1 MIKAFKRLIIILLL
15 PFILSGCWDYRDIN
29 KKSVD
34 LSVGIDSVNG
44 NVKFVSEL
52 ANVSVAN
59 KGKGKKIDV
68 YKVISDGTYFEGA
81 RHDFDVKTSAP
92 NFIGAATTV
101 IFSKNFAES
110 QGIDSYINRMIF
122 NTEFRTSTLIAIC
135 ENSAE
140 DLFKEKISSDLST
153 GYAIENT
160 VRYLYDLGKAVYTPA
175 LTVGSYI
182 AMDKVGYFLPY
193 ITRDKDAIQYL
204 GLAAMKDSKLIGIV
218 KAEDS
223 FGELFV
229 LLKNTNMT
237 TVIPHPKNKDNMISL
252 KAYTHRKKIK
262 TNYKDGKIHINID
275 LKVDSEL
282 IYEYTS
288 EKISDEDKNFLET
301 SLSNKVK
308 SNILTALNRSTTIYK
323 CDVFNFARYFRAD
336 NASIYEN
343 IDWEKEYL
351 STIFNVNVE
360 TTIKHTT
367 LIDPNGKLPN

>member
-288 EKISDEDKNFLET
+288 EKISDEDKKFLET